1 MGNARIKHVGSKFTI
16 VPNQIMDDP
25 TISFRAKGIYAYL
38 RSKPDDWEFR
48 VPNIVRAGKEGRD
61 AIQNALGELE
71 CAGYLERVANRKDDG
86 KYNGWIWYV
95 YETPTNRDTDRL
107 PENPSDGFS
116 VRREI
121 RERIII
127 LSKTTISIIIK
138 MSTTTMM
145 LLVYKQ

>member
-95 YETPTNRDTDRL
+95 YETPQNDNEPT
-107 PENPSDGFS
+107 P
-116 VRREI
+116 
-121 RERIII
+121 
-127 LSKTTISIIIK
+127 
-138 MSTTTMM
+138 
-145 LLVYKQ
+145 